1 MMTAQELLDLL
12 AGRGVEIT
20 ATGDRL
26 HVDAAKGVLTPEL
39 RVALVEHKP
48 ALLELLCRPDDPPP
62 QPAAEPPWVGQ
73 RITIEDL
80 PAFKER
86 WGLRVARM
94 TWPEG
99 SPSLVAECRQKDG
112 A

>member
-12 AGRGVEIT
+12 AARGVRLT

-26 HVDAAKGVLTPEL
+26 HIDAAKGVLTPEL
-39 RVALVEHKP
+39 RATLAERKA
-48 ALLELLCRPDDPPP
+48 ALLEVLRGPDDPSP

-73 RITIEDL
+73 RIAIEDL

-86 WGLRVARM
+86 WGLRVVRM

-99 SPSLVAECRQKDG
+99 SPSLVAECSPKDG